1 MSNNDTYEIR
11 KAVII
16 GETFTR
22 LLNPLTN
29 DIPELLIP
37 VCGIPL
43 IEYMIDS
50 LFSSNIKEIIIC
62 VKNNGQKLDKYI
74 KKFHEKKEIKI
85 LIDEYSNVGDCLRKI
100 NAENLISKDFILITG
115 LVISNLSIENV
126 YNFHLERK
134 KTDKKCIMSLLLKT
148 YKNENNIKTDYD
160 EDIVIYNPETFRI
173 YQYESTFEKGKIE
186 INKNISFKKKKEDKE
201 ISKYKLKSNLF
212 DSCICV
218 CSPDILNIFNENID
232 FHSIRDSFIKNIIYS
247 EIYFDTF
254 YIYELTRDDYIGLI
268 RNPESY
274 LKVNF
279 EILNRWAHPVV
290 IEDLMISPKL
300 NINFKPISFGL
311 YVDKLQKNENYLKAK
326 LINCI
331 ISKNSYIGESSYLEY
346 SIIGE
351 NVRIGKKCK
360 ISKCIILP
368 NTEINDNTIINNTII
383 SGDCKIK
390 ENLEIS
396 NSILGKGI
404 TQESNAESERIY
416 YEIEKNEEEEEEKI
430 LNVLDKDLFFKNLE
444 DRETL
449 FLCSTPN
456 LMDENNFFDRKENE
470 NSEFD
475 EDSDEEESESEEIES
490 DDEEDYEN
498 ELNRLINI
506 VLEKKSSIEDIIKEL
521 AGLKNAFWEKSNS
534 ETIKTCLIPIIN
546 DFLKGENFNHN
557 HIEKLKEI
565 LFNWKMLFNRFVST
579 EEDMINLISI
589 IEKLCID
596 INEIK
601 EAFHIFIQIM
611 NSEEVNIIS
620 DNSIL
625 KWRDKKESSFPT
637 SDGMVIIPDDIHKK
651 NLDKMK
657 KYIEQLE

>member
-1 MSNNDTYEIR
+1 
-11 KAVII
+11 
-16 GETFTR
+16 
-22 LLNPLTN
+22 
-29 DIPELLIP
+29 
-37 VCGIPL
+37 
-43 IEYMIDS
+43 
-50 LFSSNIKEIIIC
+50 
-62 VKNNGQKLDKYI
+62 
-74 KKFHEKKEIKI
+74 
-85 LIDEYSNVGDCLRKI
+85 
-100 NAENLISKDFILITG
+100 
-115 LVISNLSIENV
+115 
-126 YNFHLERK
+126 
-134 KTDKKCIMSLLLKT
+134 
-148 YKNENNIKTDYD
+148 
-160 EDIVIYNPETFRI
+160 
-173 YQYESTFEKGKIE
+173 
-186 INKNISFKKKKEDKE
+186 
-201 ISKYKLKSNLF
+201 
-212 DSCICV
+212 
-218 CSPDILNIFNENID
+218 
-232 FHSIRDSFIKNIIYS
+232 
-247 EIYFDTF
+247 
-254 YIYELTRDDYIGLI
+254 
-268 RNPESY
+268 
-274 LKVNF
+274 
-279 EILNRWAHPVV
+279 
-290 IEDLMISPKL
+290 MISPKL

-506 VLEKKSSIEDIIKEL
+506 VLNKKSSIEDIIKEL